1 MTLRRSLKNKL
12 KNMWKINDMITLP
25 NKDVQVNN
33 VKLNDK
39 LDELLQESA
48 EESSYSVNPL
58 LVGTWFMVKTHN
70 HIYICKEEPEK
81 VGSTA
86 WRIKC
91 LNPSGWLE
99 LDEDGQKFGKLPYSR
114 LNREEFNKL
123 DLPEVTEEN
132 SPLEIEIMKSG
143 NVYYYES

>member
-70 HIYICKEEPEK
+70 HIYICEEHIL
-81 VGSTA
+81 T
-86 WRIKC
+86 
-91 LNPSGWLE
+91 N
-99 LDEDGQKFGKLPYSR
+99 
-114 LNREEFNKL
+114 FNKL
-123 DLPEVTEEN
+123 LIFT
-132 SPLEIEIMKSG
+132 
-143 NVYYYES
+143 YYILFYFIKIY

>member
-1 MTLRRSLKNKL
+1 
-12 KNMWKINDMITLP
+12 MITLP
-25 NKDVQVNN
+25 NKDAQVDIDE
-33 VKLNDK
+33 LNDE

-48 EESSYSVNPL
+48 KESSCSINPL
-58 LVGTWFMVKTHN
+58 LVGTWFMVKALN
-70 HIYICKEEPEK
+70 HTYICKEQPER
-81 VGSTA
+81 VGSSA

-91 LNPSGWLE
+91 LNPSGWLA
-99 LDEDGQKFGKLPYSR
+99 LDEDGQQFGKLPYSD
-114 LNREEFNKL
+114 LSREEFNKL